1 MPATAPPLVLD
12 ADLLAEAEALGID
25 VARAAETGVTDA
37 VRDARAERWKRE
49 NRAALEGYNDW
60 IRENGLPLA
69 KYRQF

>member
-49 NRAALEGYNDW
+49 NRAALESSNEW
-60 IRENGLPLA
+60 VEKNGLPLA
-69 KYRQF
+69 RYRQF

>member
-60 IRENGLPLA
+60 IRQNGLPLA